1 MTYTHTIGV
10 RNRYMEF
17 SHGILSHNK
26 PAGLITR
33 LKNGIPEISP
43 QSDLS
48 GIKVVDVAGWAPTE
62 DGLSMVTN
70 TCTNKRFTGYTMLT
84 PEKAGNDAAM
94 KMLLNGE
101 ADAIWIYA
109 D

>member
-1 MTYTHTIGV
+1 
-10 RNRYMEF
+10 
-17 SHGILSHNK
+17 
-26 PAGLITR
+26 
-33 LKNGIPEISP
+33 
-43 QSDLS
+43 
-48 GIKVVDVAGWAPTE
+48 
-62 DGLSMVTN
+62 MVTN

-84 PEKAGNDAAM
+84 PTIAGNDAAM